1 MDLKKIRSEVQ
12 KLSAMVE
19 GWHSPED
26 ITTLERDLALEK
38 LRMLYDQVC
47 FVETSA
53 ATLTVREEPLE
64 AIPVIINLD
73 DVFSVEQPVVVE
85 QPIVAEPAP
94 AAEIPAEPVV
104 ETTSVEPIFE
114 EMVVETV
121 EAEEVVLEEAPV
133 EEAPAESVRKSVIG
147 SLFGVEDLDTG
158 HRRKQRVIMSL
169 YDPEPSA
176 PVAKPAPV
184 KEPVSEYV
192 ADEPFEMKP
201 LAEEST
207 ALQPEELAEQAVT
220 DFEEQTVAEGFSD
233 EELDDDEGVF
243 EEVTISAPPS
253 GAVLGEVINHDV
265 QTLSDTLAAPRD
277 MASELRRR
285 EPVTDLRRVIGIN
298 DKFLMI
304 HDLFG
309 GESREY
315 EQAIDALNDFEDL
328 DDCMIFIAEN
338 YAWNPNSDGAKLL
351 MELLERKFV

>member
-19 GWHSPED
+19 GWHSSED

-38 LRMLYDQVC
+38 LRVLYDQVR
-47 FVETSA
+47 FAEVPA
-53 ATLTVREEPLE
+53 APPTVQEEPLE
-64 AIPVIINLD
+64 ATPVIINLD
-73 DVFSVEQPVVVE
+73 DVFSVEVPVVATAAPVTE
-85 QPIVAEPAP
+85 VVPAAQEEILAEPIVEELAE
-94 AAEIPAEPVV
+94 
-104 ETTSVEPIFE
+104 EPIAP
-114 EMVVETV
+114 V
-121 EAEEVVLEEAPV
+121 AEVLEE
-133 EEAPAESVRKSVIG
+133 PALKSVVG
-147 SLFGVEDLDTG
+147 SLFGTEELETG
-158 HRRKQRVIMSL
+158 HKHKQRVIMSL
-169 YDPEPSA
+169 YDPTPST

-184 KEPVSEYV
+184 EVYI
-192 ADEPFEMKP
+192 ADEPAAPQPQEP
-201 LAEEST
+201 VAESVETAAAEE
-207 ALQPEELAEQAVT
+207 
-220 DFEEQTVAEGFSD
+220 FSD
-233 EELDDDEGVF
+233 EDDEGVF
-243 EEVTISAPPS
+243 EEVTIGATPS

-265 QTLSDTLAAPRD
+265 QTLSDTIAAPRD

-309 GESREY
+309 GESQEY
-315 EQAIDALNDFEDL
+315 EQTIDVLNSFEDL

>member
-94 AAEIPAEPVV
+94 AAEIPAEPIV
-104 ETTSVEPIFE
+104 
-114 EMVVETV
+114 
-121 EAEEVVLEEAPV
+121 EEVFVEPV
-133 EEAPAESVRKSVIG
+133 EEVAPEVEAPAGASHKSVIG

-158 HRRKQRVIMSL
+158 HRHKQRVIMSL
-169 YDPEPSA
+169 YDPAPSA
-176 PVAKPAPV
+176 PVAKPASVEELIAEQPAGMEPFAGEPDPV
-184 KEPVSEYV
+184 APQPEEPVS
-192 ADEPFEMKP
+192 
-201 LAEEST
+201 
-207 ALQPEELAEQAVT
+207 
-220 DFEEQTVAEGFSD
+220 DFEDEAVVEEFS
-233 EELDDDEGVF
+233 DDDEGVF
-243 EEVTISAPPS
+243 EEMTITTTPS
-253 GAVLGEVINHDV
+253 GTVLGEVINHDV